1 MDSKKKQEEEAQA
14 NAAEELNEASSEA
27 AQAAEGDETGQA
39 AGEAAG
45 EDDDVKARLDEALR
59 QIDELKDKYLR
70 LHAEFDNYKK
80 RTVKEK
86 AELIRNGGASTLQ
99 TFLPVVD
106 DIERA
111 LDAMDKADD
120 IKAVVDGIRLIS
132 DKFNQVLTKNGV
144 VPIDTTDAPFDT
156 DYHEAISMVP
166 AETEEQKGKVVA
178 CVQTGYK
185 LNDKVLRHAKVVVA
199 Q

>member
-120 IKAVVDGIRLIS
+120 IKAVVDGI
-132 DKFNQVLTKNGV
+132 
-144 VPIDTTDAPFDT
+144 
-156 DYHEAISMVP
+156 
-166 AETEEQKGKVVA
+166 
-178 CVQTGYK
+178 
-185 LNDKVLRHAKVVVA
+185 
-199 Q
+199 

>member
-86 AELIRNGGASTLQ
+86 AELIRNGGVSTLQ

-132 DKFNQVLTKNGV
+132 DKFNQVLNKNGV
-144 VPIDTTDAPFDT
+144 VPIDTTDVPFDT